1 VYPCTRTHAP
11 PGVRGKQ
18 FLGVRK
24 ILARIS
30 PNLHEKFLGHF
41 LCKYFLTKTVF
52 VMISKT
58 RSSRA
63 SANVGCHFF
72 NQTKLGTIFV
82 HIFRE
87 FAQIFKDFAKVS
99 ADFAQ
104 IFTKSKLL
112 EAPPC
117 TPASYLFACELQGS
131 TCLQAANFPVFV
143 HRYYQLSIHNF
154 FFTTRRI
161 ENEGFTIC
169 KGMPHVVSW
178 RRKNS
183 NKLLHILV
191 NDINRTYGEPH
202 HEWRDKNNF
211 FSVFTYSTQTFRAMK
226 NSLQSKCTT

>member
-112 EAPPC
+112 EAPPAPPPPTC
-117 TPASYLFACELQGS
+117 SLVNCRGPLVCKQQTSLCLFIDII
-131 TCLQAANFPVFV
+131 NFP
-143 HRYYQLSIHNF
+143 SITF
-154 FFTTRRI
+154 SSRP
-161 ENEGFTIC
+161 EGS
-169 KGMPHVVSW
+169 KMKVSQSAKECHTW
-178 RRKNS
+178 FHGGGK
-183 NKLLHILV
+183 IQ
-191 NDINRTYGEPH
+191 INCCIY
-202 HEWRDKNNF
+202 
-211 FSVFTYSTQTFRAMK
+211 
-226 NSLQSKCTT
+226 